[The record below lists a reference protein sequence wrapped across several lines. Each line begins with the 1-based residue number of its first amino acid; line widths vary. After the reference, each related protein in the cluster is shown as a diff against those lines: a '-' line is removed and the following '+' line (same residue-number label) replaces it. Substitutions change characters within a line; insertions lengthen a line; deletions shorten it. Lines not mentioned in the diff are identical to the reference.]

1 MVFLVLKMKG
11 LTHSPASSYNE
22 KTKDCLMRDILIQKA
37 NKDFRMHKNK
47 IKNQIQAKI
56 KACKTALPAL
66 YKAFKDPRTPNL
78 ARFLC
83 FLTVGYALSPM
94 DLIPDFIP
102 ILGALDDLL
111 LLPLMITAA
120 IKLIPAEVWQE
131 CQAQAQALPP
141 KQLRYAVPIALFW
154 LAVLL
159 LLLKGFIR
167 Q

>member
-1 MVFLVLKMKG
+1 M
-11 LTHSPASSYNE
+11 THIR
-22 KTKDCLMRDILIQKA
+22 MQKA
-37 NKDFRMHKNK
+37 NKDFPMPKND
-47 IKNQIQAKI
+47 IKNQFRAKI
-56 KACKTALPAL
+56 KTCKAALPAL
-66 YKAFKDPRTPNL
+66 YSAFKDPRTPNL

-83 FLTVGYALSPM
+83 FPTVGYALSPI

-141 KQLRYAVPIALFW
+141 KQRRYAVPIALFW
-154 LAVLL
+154 LIVLL
-159 LLLKGFIR
+159 LLLKVFFH
-167 Q
+167 